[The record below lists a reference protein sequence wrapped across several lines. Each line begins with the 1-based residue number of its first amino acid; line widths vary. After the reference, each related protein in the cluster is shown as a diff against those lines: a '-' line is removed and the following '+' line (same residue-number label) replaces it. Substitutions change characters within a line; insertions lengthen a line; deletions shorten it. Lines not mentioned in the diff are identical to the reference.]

1 MRFGLVVVIAVVGAA
16 CTSTTPHTGP
26 GPTIP
31 ATTALIAPTGTA
43 PPPRQ
48 LWLSFS
54 DPGLGKI
61 QYPPNWHLQTKS
73 VSCDPGQ
80 QASLVPL
87 VSNGTETVPF
97 QPGGCTNGL
106 DYSSVPANFVGVSL
120 YYDNGRGPAPRPTTS
135 TVPVASLPLTLD
147 HPADVEHLPGGLTQ
161 EIVTWDQHGKYVLAA
176 TFGPGAST
184 EDKIVAGMVVSS
196 FTPPST

>member
-1 MRFGLVVVIAVVGAA
+1 LVVVLAVIGTA

-31 ATTALIAPTGTA
+31 ATTALIAPTGSA
-43 PPPRQ
+43 SPPRR

-61 QYPPNWHLQTKS
+61 QYPPNWNLETQS
-73 VSCDPGQ
+73 PFCEPGQ
-80 QASLVPL
+80 LVAL
-87 VSNGTETVPF
+87 VSNWPDTVPF

-106 DYSSVPANFVGVSL
+106 DYSSVPGNFVGVSL
-120 YYDNGRGPAPRPTTS
+120 YSNNGRGTSPRPTTS
-135 TVPVASLPLTLD
+135 TVSKASLPLTLD
-147 HPADVEHLPGGLTQ
+147 NPADIERLPGGLTQ
-161 EIVTWDQHGKYVLAA
+161 EIAVWDHEGEYFLAA

-184 EDKIVAGMVVSS
+184 EDKIVAGIVVSS
-196 FTPPST
+196 FTPPSS